1 MLLVV
6 RLALQPVSQG
16 MRMDFS
22 FTEDQKMLRGKV
34 RDFARRELEPAAA
47 AIDEADKFP
56 ARLVRKI
63 ADLGLMGLTIPEE
76 YGGSGRGKTEF
87 CIVVEELSRASA
99 SVSAI
104 LRVSLSLAIHPIVL
118 FGTEQQKRRFLVSH
132 AGGDMLAC
140 FALTEAGAG
149 SDPAAMATTA
159 RRQGD
164 DYILNGSKLFTS
176 LGDEA
181 DIALVFATVD
191 RSLRHRGITAFIVEK
206 GTPGFSVG
214 KHASKLG
221 MHGVSAVELI
231 FQDCVV
237 PGENRLGEEGRGLK
251 IALETLNASR
261 ITVGAEAVGI
271 SQAALDAA
279 LSYARRP
286 RRSGQPIADFQ
297 SIQWMLADMATQ
309 IDAARLLTYRA
320 AYLEDNGL
328 PFVKEAAMAKL
339 FASEVSR
346 MVTNNA
352 LQIHGG
358 YGYTKDCPVE
368 RYLRD
373 ARITELYE
381 GTSEMMRLTIARDLI
396 K

>member
-1 MLLVV
+1 
-6 RLALQPVSQG
+6 
-16 MRMDFS
+16 MDFS
-22 FTEDQKMLRGKV
+22 FSEDQKMLRSMV
-34 RDFARRELEPAAA
+34 RDFAHRELEPAAA

-76 YGGSGRGKTEF
+76 YGGGGRGKTEF

-104 LRVSLSLAIHPIVL
+104 LRVSLSLAIHPIVI
-118 FGTEQQKRRFLVSH
+118 FGTEQQKRRILAPH
-132 AGGDMLAC
+132 ASGDMLTC

-149 SDPAAMATTA
+149 SDPAAIATTA

-164 DYILNGSKLFTS
+164 DYVLNGSKIFIS
-176 LGDEA
+176 LGPEA
-181 DIALVFATVD
+181 DVVVVVATVD
-191 RSLRHRGITAFIVEK
+191 RSLRHRGITAFIVDK
-206 GTPGFSVG
+206 DTPGFAVG
-214 KHASKLG
+214 KHERKLG
-221 MHGVSAVELI
+221 MHGVSSVELI

-237 PGENRLGEEGRGLK
+237 PGENRLGEEGQGLK
-251 IALETLNASR
+251 IALEALNASR
-261 ITVGAEAVGI
+261 TTVGAEAVGI
-271 SQAALDAA
+271 SQAAFDAA
-279 LSYARRP
+279 LNYAKERKQF
-286 RRSGQPIADFQ
+286 GQPIASFQ
-297 SIQWMLADMATQ
+297 AIQWMLADMATQ
-309 IDAARLLTYRA
+309 IEAARLLTYRA
-320 AYLEDNGL
+320 AYLEDKGL
-328 PFVKEAAMAKL
+328 PFAKEAAMAKL

-358 YGYTKDCPVE
+358 YGYTRDYPVE

-373 ARITELYE
+373 ARLTELYE
-381 GTSEMMRLTIARDLI
+381 GTSEMMRMTIARNLI